1 MLSCSA
7 KAAASSSRSKA
18 TTPSTSELTSIS
30 GPPPSSLFLLRPSSL
45 ESSLVVEAEALRTRS
60 EKARPGGAGLAPS
73 SPPSPSCAA
82 RRRSSF
88 AALFSSSCGDARKN
102 SVRGAG
108 HGQPSSTAYE
118 RESSASCR
126 AAAASASE
134 DRARRRSSAGVEGR
148 RGEPGPDEGSGS
160 GRPFSDA
167 AGAAAGLKER
177 RGEEELVAL
186 AVWLLLLCFLFLLFF
201 FSFFSFDRRGR
212 RALLLLLLRRPP
224 PARRRDGSRGR
235 GQRAAPPDVLLPGA
249 GRGPLGVGFGRGDVR
264 RRPGPASAAAVP
276 NGVADAAFLFF
287 FFGGE
292 KTGFREVLSF

>member
-1 MLSCSA
+1 M
-7 KAAASSSRSKA
+7 R
-18 TTPSTSELTSIS
+18 
-30 GPPPSSLFLLRPSSL
+30 
-45 ESSLVVEAEALRTRS
+45 
-60 EKARPGGAGLAPS
+60 
-73 SPPSPSCAA
+73 
-82 RRRSSF
+82 
-88 AALFSSSCGDARKN
+88 
-102 SVRGAG
+102 
-108 HGQPSSTAYE
+108 
-118 RESSASCR
+118 
-126 AAAASASE
+126 
-134 DRARRRSSAGVEGR
+134 
-148 RGEPGPDEGSGS
+148 GSGS

-249 GRGPLGVGFGRGDVR
+249 RRGPLGVGFGRGDVR

-287 FFGGE
+287 FFSEE
-292 KTGFREVLSF
+292 KQGFERFEFLTSWKKGREARQRSIVPVEATLSGLQQPHRLLSVTAHREDRRAVPRK